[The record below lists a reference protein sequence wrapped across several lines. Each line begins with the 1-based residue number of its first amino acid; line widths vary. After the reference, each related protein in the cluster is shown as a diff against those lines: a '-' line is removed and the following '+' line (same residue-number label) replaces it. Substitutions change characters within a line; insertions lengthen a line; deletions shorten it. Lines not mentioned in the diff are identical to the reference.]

1 MDIRALLRALRRSWW
16 VVVLITL
23 IGTGVGVFITVRT
36 PPTYASTVTFF
47 VKTPTSSTD
56 SALSGDQFGQKR
68 VNTYVQMMS
77 SDRLAAEVA
86 AAAQVDLTPAQVVSR
101 ISARGD
107 LNTVLLTA
115 TVTDSSPERSLA
127 LATALSTV
135 FVKYVT
141 DLETPPD
148 ADAPTVYLVVT
159 AGPTLNPVSISPQ
172 PLLNIGLGALA
183 GLVLGLGLAILRDIL
198 DTSIRSSEALR
209 SVSQVPVL
217 GVIAADGSSK
227 KAPVLVDRNPR
238 SPRAEAFRQIRTNL
252 QFVNVDSP
260 LRVLV
265 VTSSSEGEG
274 KSTTAAN
281 LGVTIAETGR
291 KVLLIEGD
299 LRRPRVAEYLGLEGS
314 VGLTNVLAGQV
325 DVREVLQPWGSG
337 NMTVLPS
344 GSIPAN
350 PSELLGSHSM
360 KRLLELLKKSF
371 DIIIIDTPPL
381 LPVTDAAVT
390 AVFADGAV
398 VVVRH
403 GKTTRHQLTTA
414 LRALDAVGAKILGTV
429 LNMAPAKGI
438 DTYGSG
444 SGGYYF
450 KEDSSGRGTLDLP
463 IEAIPGARHQADE
476 KSATVAQNGAG
487 YSSSTAVDATANSNG
502 RGADSLV
509 STGHQGQ
516 ALNDSGRSSSKRA
529 GLRRPGS

>member
-16 VVVLITL
+16 IVVLITL
-23 IGTGVGVFITVRT
+23 LGLGVGIFVTVRT
-36 PPTYASTVTFF
+36 PPTYASSVTFF
-47 VKTPTSSTD
+47 VKTPTSGTD

-77 SDRLAAEVA
+77 SDRLAAAVA
-86 AAAQVDLTPAQVVSR
+86 TAAGVDLTPAQVVSQ
-101 ISARGD
+101 ITARGD

-115 TVTDSSPERSLA
+115 TVTDSSAERSLA
-127 LATALSTV
+127 LATALSTE
-135 FVKYVT
+135 FVKYVAE
-141 DLETPPD
+141 LETPPD

-159 AGPTLNPVSISPQ
+159 AGPTLNPVPISPK
-172 PLLNIGLGALA
+172 PLLIVGLGALV

-198 DTSIRSSEALR
+198 DTSIRSAEALR
-209 SVSQVPVL
+209 SISQVPVL
-217 GVIAADGSSK
+217 GVISSDGSTK
-227 KAPVLVDRNPR
+227 KPPLLVDRSPR

-265 VTSSSEGEG
+265 VTSSSAQEGQ
-274 KSTTAAN
+274 STTAAN
-281 LGVTIAETGR
+281 LALTIAETGR
-291 KVLLIEGD
+291 RVLLIEGD
-299 LRRPRVAEYLGLEGS
+299 LRRPKVAEYLGLEGS

-325 DVREVLQPWGSG
+325 DVKDVLQPWGHG

-360 KRLLELLKKSF
+360 KRLLDSLKKSF

-398 VVVRH
+398 VIVRH
-403 GKTTRHQLTTA
+403 GKTTRHQLTMS

-429 LNMAPAKGI
+429 LNMSPAKGV
-438 DTYGSG
+438 DAYASK

-450 KEDSSGRGTLDLP
+450 KEDTSGRGTLESTIDALP
-463 IEAIPGARHQADE
+463 ASRHQADE
-476 KSATVAQNGAG
+476 TVPAGGKVATSDAFAASINGAG
-487 YSSSTAVDATANSNG
+487 DPGHGGDA
-502 RGADSLV
+502 LV
-509 STGHQGQ
+509 ASGHQGQ
-516 ALNDSGRSSSKRA
+516 PQGVNGSRSSIKRS

>member
-16 VVVLITL
+16 VVVLVTL
-23 IGTGVGVFITVRT
+23 IGTGIGVFITVQT
-36 PPTYASTVTFF
+36 PPSYASTVTFF

-56 SALSGDQFGQKR
+56 SALSGDAFGQKR

-86 AAAQVDLTPAQVVSR
+86 SAAQVDLTPAQVVSR

-148 ADAPTVYLVVT
+148 ADAPTVYLTVT

-217 GVIAADGSSK
+217 GVIAMDGSSK
-227 KAPVLVDRNPR
+227 KTPLLVDRNPR

-265 VTSSSEGEG
+265 VTSPSEKEG
-274 KSTTAAN
+274 KSSTAAN
-281 LGVTIAETGR
+281 LALTIAETGR

-299 LRRPRVAEYLGLEGS
+299 LRRPQVAEYLGLEGS

-325 DVREVLQPWGSG
+325 DIREVLQPWGNGSL
-337 NMTVLPS
+337 TVLPS

-360 KRLLELLKKSF
+360 KRLLESLKKSF

-398 VVVRH
+398 VIVRH

-414 LRALDAVGAKILGTV
+414 LRALDTVGAKILGTV

-438 DTYGSG
+438 DTYASR

-450 KEDSSGRGTLDLP
+450 KEDKSGRGTLDLP
-463 IEAIPGARHQADE
+463 IESMSGARHQEDAIP
-476 KSATVAQNGAG
+476 ATAGSSDGAG
-487 YSSSTAVDATANSNG
+487 HSSSSTKNG
-502 RGADSLV
+502 GGSLV
-509 STGHQGQ
+509 STGHQEQ
-516 ALNDSGRSSSKRA
+516 ALNGTGRSSSKRA
-529 GLRRPGS
+529 GLRRPVS